1 MTSLFNFQ
9 RFLEL
14 GFISSSHKDSWNREI
29 TEYTYARNGTEFKLS
44 NRENSEIVMGV
55 CSTKSGKWENHA
67 VDEEEALRWFQ
78 RTFPD
83 IAIQSNKRY

>member
-1 MTSLFNFQ
+1 MQFNK
-9 RFLEL
+9 L
-14 GFISSSHKDSWNREI
+14 GFISRSHKDSWNREI
-29 TEYTYARNGTEFKLS
+29 NEYIYARNGIEFKLS
-44 NRENSEIVMGV
+44 NRENSDIAMGV
-55 CSTKSGKWENHA
+55 CSKKSGEWENHA